1 MKRLILILILF
12 LLPLVGTAAR
22 AEWVVIDGG
31 RTAYYRGSAGSP
43 EQVPDALGIPLRGG
57 DRYTL
62 SFADGRRVLT
72 VRRLQVVTLRC
83 FGQTRYLCSY
93 GEPVGALLRRYGFP
107 EDLVLSCEAA
117 LPTFDG
123 MQLSLRKVQHATQ
136 ERSVELP
143 PRTQRFFT
151 DALAPGQ
158 TRLLSTGSPAILR
171 STDAVFF
178 VDGKER
184 SRVTLTRERSEEE
197 CARLLLVGADRT
209 LPVRRSP
216 APGSGDFTYRKKL
229 HVEATAYCCEG
240 YRGITATGTTARVGA
255 IAVDPRVIPYGTL
268 LYIESDD
275 GAYVYGC
282 AAAEDCGAFRGNRID
297 LYFDTVAECIT
308 FGRRMCTVYVLD

>member
-1 MKRLILILILF
+1 MKRIFFVLLLF

-22 AEWVVIDGG
+22 GEWVVVDGG
-31 RTAYYRGSAGSP
+31 RTVYYRGFGASP
-43 EQVPDALGIPLRGG
+43 EQVLDALGISMRGG
-57 DRYTL
+57 DRAEL
-62 SFADGRRVLT
+62 SLAEGRRVLT
-72 VRRLQVVTLRC
+72 VRRLQIVTLRC
-83 FGQTRYLCSY
+83 LGQTRYLCTC

-107 EDLVLSCEAA
+107 DDLVLSCEAT

-123 MQLSLRKVQHATQ
+123 MQLSLRAVRYTRQ

-151 DALAPGQ
+151 DTLAPGE
-158 TRLLSTGSPAILR
+158 TRLLSEGSSAILR
-171 STDAVFF
+171 RTDAVFSE
-178 VDGKER
+178 DGKER
-184 SRVTLTRERSEEE
+184 SRVTLWRERSEEE

-229 HVEATAYCCEG
+229 RVEATAYCCEG

-268 LYIESDD
+268 LYVESDD
-275 GAYVYGC
+275 GAYVYGY
-282 AAAEDCGAFRGNRID
+282 ASAEDCGAFKGNRID
-297 LYFDTVAECIT
+297 LYFDSIEECIT
-308 FGRRMCTVYVLD
+308 FGRRSCTVYIIS